1 MTGKIKISFLLILF
15 VVVSCKAKKTF
26 PPDEHFVSEIELK
39 EISDE
44 KEYSVSG
51 FVTHSN
57 SYCGGA
63 RPSDEMLRE
72 ITTPKPLTN
81 VTYHVRKGTINNVN
95 EKVVLSFTTDAEGKF
110 EFKLPPGEYVII
122 GGNRLDSVYVKS
134 VFKKFEKESE
144 SYSAADMNCLN
155 KWLSESL
162 FQFKIGS
169 DKIENINWDI
179 HQACFTSDPCVHYK
193 GPYPP

>member
-1 MTGKIKISFLLILF
+1 MYKIKLIFSLFLFAVI
-15 VVVSCKAKKTF
+15 SCKAKKTF
-26 PPDEHFVSEIELK
+26 PRDEHFVSEK
-39 EISDE
+39 EINEISEE
-44 KEYSVSG
+44 KQYSVSG

-63 RPSDEMLRE
+63 RPSDEMLLE
-72 ITTPKPLTN
+72 ITSPKPLAN
-81 VTYHVRKGTINNVN
+81 VTYHVRKGILNDVN
-95 EKVVLSFTTDAEGKF
+95 EKVLLSFTTDSEGKF
-110 EFKLPPGEYVII
+110 RFQLPAGDYVII
-122 GGNRLDSVYVKS
+122 GSNRLDSVYVKS
-134 VFKKFEKESE
+134 VFKKFEKETD
-144 SYSAADMNCLN
+144 SYSAADRNCLN

-162 FQFKIGS
+162 FQFKIES